1 MQEYNRF
8 KHWSEDDLRRSIDLK
23 QRQFKT
29 SRIEIQKIAQD
40 IDDMLKEQWRRRS
53 ENATKNPD

>member
-53 ENATKNPD
+53 ENATKNSD